1 MGRGRLKSGLQAFG
15 EGRLRRVPSAFVE
28 DILIDP
34 GAGLTGDP
42 GHPDSGSG
50 GGGGDNSGNPT
61 LGGPIIGGPG
71 VNIDV
76 SPGDP
81 VIIITEPEVE
91 NPVGTTPV
99 ITTTEPNLGDG
110 GPIRPPV
117 RDPINNGGG
126 ALPAE
131 GGSIPRRDTTNK
143 NLSNPLSV
151 QQTPSTT
158 VGSEG
163 RIRFPA
169 DGITNTDPTI
179 ITEPQFDPGVLG
191 GSVNDYIKNNLSVYT
206 LHINDF
212 IGPGGA
218 SGANYV
224 RGGRSF
230 LRMLKS
236 IYSLSP
242 DGKDKDPLI
251 STTTTGLSAAG
262 FTVSARTIANLAE
275 GVSGANAFSQ
285 QFFRFDL
292 TKNNGATGMTSGDTL
307 GHANLVLSI
316 KNHMVDRSSA
326 PAYTGDTTSFV
337 QGPLSTPRMD
347 CEIIKIAATYDADF
361 GRYLNGV
368 SWGATYAWD
377 SFYGTSG
384 TDVDTSLSVGF
395 TIDQPLSHNQEL
407 NIDIKELA
415 QDAITNT
422 SGILRFAIRPIATQ
436 YGITGASMGGARM
449 GLNMFSIDRNVKKPR
464 LEIAFRP
471 SSASSLSRLADLGRL

>member
-15 EGRLRRVPSAFVE
+15 AGRLRRIPSAFVE
-28 DILIDP
+28 DIID
-34 GAGLTGDP
+34 D
-42 GHPDSGSG
+42 G
-50 GGGGDNSGNPT
+50 GGVDPTKPTGNEDISN
-61 LGGPIIGGPG
+61 GGPIISGPNKTIDTTGGKPIIIINKPEGGGPCG
-71 VNIDV
+71 C
-76 SPGDP
+76 
-81 VIIITEPEVE
+81 
-91 NPVGTTPV
+91 TPV
-99 ITTTEPNLGDG
+99 IVGTEPNLGNG

-117 RDPINNGGG
+117 RGDVEDTVPR
-126 ALPAE
+126 E
-131 GGSIPRRDTTNK
+131 GGSIPRRSTTNK
-143 NLSNPLSV
+143 KLPNPLSV
-151 QQTPSTT
+151 QQSPSTI

-163 RIRFPA
+163 RVRFPA
-169 DGITNTDPTI
+169 DGITNTDPLI
-179 ITEPQFDPGVLG
+179 ISEPPFDPGVLG
-191 GSVNDYIKNNLSVYT
+191 GSVNDYIKNNMSVYT
-206 LHINDF
+206 LHVNDF
-212 IGPGGA
+212 VGPGGS
-218 SGANYV
+218 SGDVYKN
-224 RGGRSF
+224 GGRRF
-230 LRMLKS
+230 LQALRS

-275 GVSGANAFSQ
+275 GASGANIFSQ

-316 KNHMVDRSSA
+316 VNHMVDRSSA

-337 QGPLSTPRMD
+337 QGPLSVPRLD

-361 GRYLNGV
+361 GKYLNGT

-384 TDVDTSLSVGF
+384 ADVDTSLTVGF

-407 NIDIKELA
+407 SFDIKELA
-415 QDAITNT
+415 QDALTNA

-436 YGITGASMGGARM
+436 YGITGASMGGSRM
-449 GLNMFSIDRNVKKPR
+449 GLNMFEIDRSVKKPR
-464 LEIAFRP
+464 LEVAFRP